1 MLIIIW
7 STVSF
12 GYVFLLNISFIFIFQ
27 YSDFIFFFFRLYG
40 LMVWCPEY
48 LKLLRATEYKAHKV
62 LFHDEIHQG
71 KTFNGSLENC
81 QYKDSTFLN
90 CK

>member
-1 MLIIIW
+1 
-7 STVSF
+7 
-12 GYVFLLNISFIFIFQ
+12 
-27 YSDFIFFFFRLYG
+27 
-40 LMVWCPEY
+40 MVWCPEY

>member
-1 MLIIIW
+1 
-7 STVSF
+7 
-12 GYVFLLNISFIFIFQ
+12 
-27 YSDFIFFFFRLYG
+27 
-40 LMVWCPEY
+40 MVWCPEY

-62 LFHDEIHQG
+62 LFHDEIYTG
-71 KTFNGSLENC
+71 RTFNGSLENC